1 MHEVVDRQAL
11 DRLLATAVPQVAA
24 YAPVPV

>member
-11 DRLLATAVPQVAA
+11 DRLLATPVPEVAA